1 VEPSAQNAPIACSLD
16 RSGLAERLRRW
27 LALAGRASVGV
38 VQTPDGVRLSFQS
51 APGVD
56 AELRELASLERECCA
71 FANWAVRETGETLV
85 LEVSGASPDAAA
97 AVHEMFGSIGPVA
110 AAGRRSAR
118 RPGRP

>member
-1 VEPSAQNAPIACSLD
+1 MEPTAQNAPIACSLD
-16 RSGLAERLRRW
+16 RRGLAKRQRRW
-27 LALAGRASVGV
+27 LALAGRASAGIAR
-38 VQTPDGVRLSFQS
+38 TPDGVRLSFRS

-56 AELRELASLERECCA
+56 AELRALASLERECCA
-71 FANWAVRETGETLV
+71 FANWAVRETGETVV

-118 RPGRP
+118 WRRRT